1 MSHRETEP
9 DTEAIPR
16 SLILV
21 VDDEPTICWA
31 FERMFVSEG
40 HEVVTCSSA
49 EDGLAVLAERRPDLI
64 LLDVRLPKQDGL
76 SALPTF
82 RERSADT
89 PVIIMTAFGDL
100 ETAVTAV
107 QQGATDYVTKPFDLD
122 EVKKS
127 CRNALASQLDHSNDA
142 PEDAPAESA
151 SVESSNGNQ
160 TQLVGSSAPMQQVF
174 RQIALVADSDLS
186 VLITGETGTGKELV
200 AAAIH
205 RHSPRNAAPYL
216 PIALVALNDD
226 LIESELF
233 GHVQGAFTGA
243 TRDRAGVFEQAE
255 GGTVLLDEIGDLPLA
270 TQVKL
275 LRVLDQ
281 REYFRVGD
289 VRPRPC
295 NVRILAATNCD
306 LQQAVASGTFREDLF
321 YRLNGLQM
329 HLPPLRERVEDIP
342 ALCQHF
348 LSKFSYRSAGA
359 FNTELHFQ
367 LKQRPWYGNVREL
380 RNAVEHAA
388 VLARGRPI
396 RLEDFPAAQPNRPAQ
411 MSAQQSG
418 EADLDRAV
426 RAWFANQIEGNE
438 NAVGIH
444 ETLLSKIEP
453 ILFELS
459 LEQCGGNRSK
469 AAELLG
475 MHRATLRE
483 KLKALES

>member
-1 MSHRETEP
+1 MSHTETEL
-9 DTEAIPR
+9 DTKAVPR

-21 VDDEPTICWA
+21 VDDEPAICWA

-49 EDGLAVLAERRPDLI
+49 EDGLAMLEERRPDLI

-82 RERSADT
+82 REESAEA

-107 QQGATDYVTKPFDLD
+107 QQGATDYVTKPFDLE

-127 CRNALASQLDHSNDA
+127 CRNALANHFRKVIDV
-142 PEDAPAESA
+142 PEDASAESA
-151 SVESSNGNQ
+151 SAATPN
-160 TQLVGSSAPMQQVF
+160 TDRMQLVGSSAPMQQVF

-205 RHSPRNAAPYL
+205 RHSPRNTAPYL

-233 GHVQGAFTGA
+233 GHAQGAFTGA
-243 TRDRAGVFEQAE
+243 TRDRSGVFEQAE

-306 LQQAVASGTFREDLF
+306 LQQAVADGTFREDLF

-329 HLPPLRERVEDIP
+329 HLPPLRERKEDIA
-342 ALCQHF
+342 ALCEHF
-348 LSKFSYRSAGA
+348 LSKFSYHSSGAISA
-359 FNTELHFQ
+359 ELLVQ

-388 VLARGRPI
+388 VLARGRPVM
-396 RLEDFPAAQPNRPAQ
+396 LEDFPVAQPNRPSQ
-411 MSAQQSG
+411 MSTQQSG
-418 EADLDRAV
+418 EAKLERAV
-426 RAWFANQIEGNE
+426 RAWFANQLEGNE

-453 ILFELS
+453 ILFELA
-459 LEQCGGNRSK
+459 LQQCGGNRSK

>member
-1 MSHRETEP
+1 MSHTETEP

-82 RERSADT
+82 REKSAEA
-89 PVIIMTAFGDL
+89 PVIILTAFGDL
-100 ETAVTAV
+100 ETAVRAV
-107 QQGATDYVTKPFDLD
+107 QQGATDYVTKPFDLE

-127 CRNALASQLDHSNDA
+127 CRTALANHFCKANHA
-142 PEDAPAESA
+142 PEDTPAESA
-151 SVESSNGNQ
+151 PAEDSSRHQ
-160 TQLVGSSAPMQQVF
+160 AQLVGSSAPMQQVF

-329 HLPPLRERVEDIP
+329 HLPPLRERKEDIA
-342 ALCQHF
+342 ALCLHF
-348 LSKFSYRSAGA
+348 LSKFSYPSAGA
-359 FNTELHFQ
+359 LNTDLLVQ
-367 LKQRPWYGNVREL
+367 LSFL
-380 RNAVEHAA
+380 RT
-388 VLARGRPI
+388 
-396 RLEDFPAAQPNRPAQ
+396 
-411 MSAQQSG
+411 SS
-418 EADLDRAV
+418 
-426 RAWFANQIEGNE
+426 
-438 NAVGIH
+438 
-444 ETLLSKIEP
+444 
-453 ILFELS
+453 S
-459 LEQCGGNRSK
+459 LEK
-469 AAELLG
+469 
-475 MHRATLRE
+475 TL
-483 KLKALES
+483 S